1 MAAVMGTKMEHLC
14 LSKTGSIWGQKW
26 STYVFPKQPIS
37 KGHQIKQAYQ
47 LQATECI
54 IMAKRVIS
62 SSVSC
67 AIEGF
72 LSFLQQVPR
81 PFFLAGHN
89 IKVFD
94 CPLLFNALENN
105 EKVSEYVKLI
115 NGFIDTKVLF
125 KKQLPNLSSYSQE
138 NIYKSV
144 TGNNYNAHDA
154 LENVSSLQL
163 LVNTSS
169 EIAASCEED
178 NSVVD
183 LDGTI
188 EKIIESCLEKKK
200 VDPVEILRF
209 AKDKVRTGRQHDYR
223 V

>member
-1 MAAVMGTKMEHLC
+1 MT
-14 LSKTGSIWGQKW
+14 W

-37 KGHQIKQAYQ
+37 KGASDITVLSIAGNRMYHHGK
-47 LQATECI
+47 E
-54 IMAKRVIS
+54 VIS

-72 LSFLQQVPR
+72 LSFIQQVPR
-81 PFFLAGHN
+81 PVFLAGHN

-105 EKVSEYVKLI
+105 EKVSEFVKLI
-115 NGFIDTKVLF
+115 YGFIDTKVLF

-154 LENVSSLQL
+154 LEDVSSLQL
-163 LVNTSS
+163 LVNTSNVS
-169 EIAASCEED
+169 IQSCNEATFD
-178 NSVVD
+178 CNYVLSS
-183 LDGTI
+183 LAYSMCIT
-188 EKIIESCLEKKK
+188 EKYFNL
-200 VDPVEILRF
+200 
-209 AKDKVRTGRQHDYR
+209 
-223 V
+223 